1 MPQYKLISIGIFLI
15 IIGFLIVFIGSLLS
29 SGAKA
34 KGETK
39 VAVIGLLGPI
49 PFGFGN
55 DKKLF
60 LIALVIGVCLF
71 LFSLFYYLRLAGKP

>member
-1 MPQYKLISIGIFLI
+1 MQYKLVSAGVFIVL
-15 IIGFLIVFIGSLLS
+15 IGFLIIFLGSILS

-34 KGETK
+34 KSETK

-60 LIALVIGVCLF
+60 LITLVIGICLF